1 MSATM
6 LRRNH
11 DDEPSTWP
19 RHLRPALMVAALL
32 AIIVVAVQALG
43 PLVNAPVDSI
53 RIDGALTRLKPA
65 DIALAADLEPD
76 QRLFDVDL
84 AELRARIEALPWVSQ
99 ARVSRV
105 WPDTLAVKLV
115 ERVPFARWG
124 ESRVIDR
131 DSRVFSPAAAEIPD
145 GLPQLAAPPGHEAE
159 AAAVYEELRLR
170 LADSAWSPMGLNL
183 DARGEWRMSSR
194 IGIELRLGKGDPRA
208 HVPLI
213 LGTVSDTLH
222 AQLEKV
228 AYVDLRYSNGF
239 SVGWVSG
246 RACEAP
252 LRASANAREAEPSGP
267 GSCAPPASSQ
277 YSAADGKSSVGK
289 GNKE

>member
-6 LRRNH
+6 LRRH
-11 DDEPSTWP
+11 HEDAPATWP
-19 RHLRPALMVAALL
+19 RHLRPLATAAAVIAGVVAA
-32 AIIVVAVQALG
+32 VQTLG
-43 PLVNAPVDSI
+43 PRVNPPVDSL
-53 RIDGALTRLKPA
+53 RIDGAMTRLKPA

-76 QRLFDVDL
+76 QRLFDTDL
-84 AELRARIEALPWVSQ
+84 VELRARIEALPWV
-99 ARVSRV
+99 ARAQVSRV

-115 ERVPFARWG
+115 ERMPFARWG
-124 ESRVIDR
+124 ESRLIDR
-131 DSRVFSPAAAEIPD
+131 DSRVFTPAAEEIPE

-183 DARGEWRMSSR
+183 DARGEWRMTSR

-213 LGTVSDTLH
+213 LGTVSDTLN

-239 SVGWVSG
+239 SAGWKDGVS
-246 RACEAP
+246 P
-252 LRASANAREAEPSGP
+252 LATAVPRP
-267 GSCAPPASSQ
+267 
-277 YSAADGKSSVGK
+277 ADGTTH
-289 GNKE
+289 